1 MYRSLLVSYDWHI
14 GASAPVCTMYLP
26 TLTTVESSAIPGY
39 GDITRDTF
47 HTRLFGGDQLISARV
62 RGSQRVCSCNDR
74 GIDRVDGMRAVT
86 EDWHTKGILLTIHNY
101 IKLSYIV

>member
-1 MYRSLLVSYDWHI
+1 MSYDWHI
-14 GASAPVCTMYLP
+14 GASAPVCSTMYLP
-26 TLTTVESSAIPGY
+26 TLTTVELSAIPGY

-62 RGSQRVCSCNDR
+62 RGSQRVC
-74 GIDRVDGMRAVT
+74 IDRVDGMRAVT
-86 EDWHTKGILLTIHNY
+86 EDWHTKGILLTVHNY